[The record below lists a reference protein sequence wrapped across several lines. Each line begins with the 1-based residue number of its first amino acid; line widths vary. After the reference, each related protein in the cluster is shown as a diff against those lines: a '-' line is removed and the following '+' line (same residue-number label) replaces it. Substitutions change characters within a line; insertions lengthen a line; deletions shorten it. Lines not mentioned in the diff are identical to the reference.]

1 MIATSH
7 QNQTIDKERINMLD
21 DITTT
26 IKAQL
31 YERVSSPLLG
41 SFLISW
47 SLINYKLI
55 LILFSSLSAP
65 EKITYIEFNLFSSI
79 EDYMLKGVFLPL
91 LATLAIILIYPY
103 PAAKIYEISRTN
115 RKKLKEI
122 QQKIDDETPITR
134 DEARKIRKAAVQF
147 QIDFEEQTKR
157 KDSEIEALKSV
168 INQLTEESKA
178 VIPREK
184 DLSAKILELEA
195 KTMIQDSEISN
206 LTIENENFKSYINST
221 FLPGSHHD
229 IPKPIDSENKKSTE
243 NTNNNVSPEKLISKI
258 KEYLKDTGIFQH
270 QNTTIRAIN
279 NYVLLEYPY
288 KGKIAAYKLG
298 EMDPADF
305 AKSLTTMMDTAKSCW
320 NDLPL

>member
-1 MIATSH
+1 
-7 QNQTIDKERINMLD
+7 MLD

-65 EKITYIEFNLFSSI
+65 DKITYIEFNLFSSV

-103 PAAKIYEISRTN
+103 PAAKIYEISRKN
-115 RKKLKEI
+115 RKNLKEI

-195 KTMIQDSEISN
+195 KTMIQNTEISN
-206 LTIENENFKSYINST
+206 LTIENENFKNYINST
-221 FLPGSHHD
+221 FVASPNQPPLN
-229 IPKPIDSENKKSTE
+229 PKTQKTRIA
-243 NTNNNVSPEKLISKI
+243 
-258 KEYLKDTGIFQH
+258 LKT
-270 QNTTIRAIN
+270 
-279 NYVLLEYPY
+279 
-288 KGKIAAYKLG
+288 
-298 EMDPADF
+298 
-305 AKSLTTMMDTAKSCW
+305 
-320 NDLPL
+320 

>member
-1 MIATSH
+1 
-7 QNQTIDKERINMLD
+7 MLD

-65 EKITYIEFNLFSSI
+65 DKITYIEFNLFSSV

-103 PAAKIYEISRTN
+103 PAAKIYEISRKN
-115 RKKLKEI
+115 RKNLKEI

-195 KTMIQDSEISN
+195 KTMIQNTEISN
-206 LTIENENFKSYINST
+206 LTIENENFKNYINST
-221 FLPGSHHD
+221 FVASPNQPP
-229 IPKPIDSENKKSTE
+229 PKPKDSENKNSTE
-243 NTNNNVSPEKLISKI
+243 NINNNVSPERLILKI

-270 QNTTIRAIN
+270 QNSRIRAIN

-288 KGKIAAYKLG
+288 KGEIVAYKLG
-298 EMDPADF
+298 EIDPADF

-320 NDLPL
+320 NDLRL